1 MKRGTFIVFEGL
13 DGSGKSTQLRLLA
26 EILRAEGREVVTTA
40 EPYDGAWGRRIRA
53 MARSGER
60 VEPEEELRWFQEQ
73 RREHVR
79 ELVAPALARGAV
91 VLSDRYFLSSVAY
104 QGARGLDAEAIL
116 RDSEAEFPLPD
127 LVLLLEVDAADGLR
141 RIQGRTAA
149 AEPAFEERGF
159 QEAVARVFAGIDR
172 GYLERVDARGT
183 PAQVHAAV
191 LEALRRRKLPA

>member
-1 MKRGTFIVFEGL
+1 
-13 DGSGKSTQLRLLA
+13 
-26 EILRAEGREVVTTA
+26 
-40 EPYDGAWGRRIRA
+40 

-79 ELVAPALARGAV
+79 EVVAPALARGAV

-104 QGARGLDAEAIL
+104 QGARGLDAETIL

-127 LVLLLEVDAADGLR
+127 LVLLLELDAAAGLGRVAR
-141 RIQGRTAA
+141 RAET

-159 QEAVARVFAGIDR
+159 QEAVARVFAAVER
-172 GYLERVDARGT
+172 PYLERIDGGRT
-183 PAQVHAAV
+183 PAQVQAAV
-191 LEALRRRKLPA
+191 LEVLRRRKLPA